1 MAAEIIPTLPGN
13 PYGLGRQINHDE
25 RSLAYAFGVT
35 EDARAAVVAVEWQR
49 RVPVFDQGKL
59 GSCTGNAMGG
69 WLGTDNKLRQGLT
82 TFKSPGY
89 SGDLNEQA
97 AVEIYHEATIID
109 PYQGTYPPTDTGS
122 DGLSVTKV
130 AKNLGYVDTYTH
142 ILAVADVKAAV
153 QAGPVLCGTNWYQ
166 GMFTPDS
173 TNVVS
178 ISGALAGGHEYLLVG
193 YDADGSLNYPAP
205 YKFTNSW
212 GTGWAD
218 NGYFYM
224 SEATLTQ
231 LLKSQ
236 GDATVPHAVVTSPP
250 TGKTITQVVVT
261 YSDGTTQTLP

>member
-1 MAAEIIPTLPGN
+1 
-13 PYGLGRQINHDE
+13 
-25 RSLAYAFGVT
+25 
-35 EDARAAVVAVEWQR
+35 
-49 RVPVFDQGKL
+49 
-59 GSCTGNAMGG
+59 
-69 WLGTDNKLRQGLT
+69 
-82 TFKSPGY
+82 
-89 SGDLNEQA
+89 
-97 AVEIYHEATIID
+97 
-109 PYQGTYPPTDTGS
+109 
-122 DGLSVTKV
+122 
-130 AKNLGYVDTYTH
+130 
-142 ILAVADVKAAV
+142 
-153 QAGPVLCGTNWYQ
+153 
-166 GMFTPDS
+166 MFTPDS